1 MKLYILPYYYYENYF
16 KDTFNIFRRDY
27 NLYQYEDR
35 LFLFYNTYNS
45 LLKYDNMFNG
55 LSSDIN
61 NYKFDLS
68 LPQIAF
74 NYQNPYFV
82 LMKYKGEFDLV
93 KVICPNNEF
102 MVDEFKYILNRLN
115 VESFI
120 HVEENEFENKE
131 IMFFET
137 FDGVEV
143 KTGIGTTIYYN
154 IFLTYLNHLVNMFFL
169 KSTIMTSMNLYK
181 LLVYL
186 DIKEQ
191 ILSDRVKKISLIDG
205 NTILAYKILNERLIK
220 NKDNNLYTIQNWK
233 DRYIS
238 HKYFEGIILNIDGEI
253 FTTEEKIDKYEI
265 ISINK
270 SNKILQE
277 SLISL
282 ETQLPQSIIKKTID
296 EYELLEYN
304 ENEAISNIP
313 NWNITYFDLKDD
325 LIISKNIIASCV
337 NQNEDYKNMII
348 KENLRIIINKLEKTY
363 KNNGLPL
370 GVCPEC
376 NKGYIWQSNK
386 GYYCDN
392 CEKFV
397 LWNKTLETK
406 LGFIPNKY
414 QVKHMLNNKR
424 MFTIKN
430 RKYKLIEYIS
440 KENKIWNIIKL
451 ND

>member
-27 NLYQYEDR
+27 NLYQYEEK

-277 SLISL
+277 SLIS
-282 ETQLPQSIIKKTID
+282 
-296 EYELLEYN
+296 
-304 ENEAISNIP
+304 
-313 NWNITYFDLKDD
+313 
-325 LIISKNIIASCV
+325 
-337 NQNEDYKNMII
+337 
-348 KENLRIIINKLEKTY
+348 
-363 KNNGLPL
+363 
-370 GVCPEC
+370 
-376 NKGYIWQSNK
+376 
-386 GYYCDN
+386 
-392 CEKFV
+392 
-397 LWNKTLETK
+397 
-406 LGFIPNKY
+406 
-414 QVKHMLNNKR
+414 
-424 MFTIKN
+424 
-430 RKYKLIEYIS
+430 
-440 KENKIWNIIKL
+440 
-451 ND
+451 

>member
-27 NLYQYEDR
+27 NLYQYEEK

-238 HKYFEGIILNIDGEI
+238 HKYFEGVLLNIDGTM
-253 FTTEEKIDKYEI
+253 FTTEEKIDVHEI
-265 ISINK
+265 VNITK
-270 SNKILQE
+270 SNKILTE
-277 SLISL
+277 TYIDL
-282 ETQLPQSIIKKTID
+282 EKQLPQHLIKKIIEEYDIFTVDTNDTI
-296 EYELLEYN
+296 N
-304 ENEAISNIP
+304 FIP
-313 NWNITYFDLKDD
+313 NWNINYFNLKNDLLVSKD
-325 LIISKNIIASCV
+325 IISSCLDYP
-337 NQNEDYKNMII
+337 EDVINNII
-348 KENLRIIINKLEKTY
+348 KENIRIIM
-363 KNNGLPL
+363 NNLKEEYQNHGIPL
-370 GVCPEC
+370 GICPEC
-376 NKGYIWQSNK
+376 NKGYVWQSSK

-392 CEKFV
+392 CDVFT
-397 LWNKTLETK
+397 LWNKNLETR
-406 LGFIPNKY
+406 LTFTPNKY
-414 QVKHMLNNKR
+414 QIKHMLNNNR

-430 RKYKLIEYIS
+430 RKYKLVEYIS
-440 KENKIWNIIKL
+440 NNVKYWNIIKL
-451 ND
+451 K